1 MSKLTFVFSS
11 MNSGK
16 TLALLTKNFM
26 LREKGYRTLLVKP
39 DLDDRT
45 TTISSRIGLKETC
58 YMLSNKELLTTKI
71 NPTEYDY
78 ILVDEAQFLTRDQV
92 WNLSDSVDY
101 FDVNVICYGLKL
113 NWKAELF
120 EGSKALIELADE
132 LIQMDSFCK
141 ETGNPALFH
150 HKLGGSDSTI
160 ETGYEDL
167 YETVSRKVWKERKKN
182 DAKSNKTPSCNNN

>member
-1 MSKLTFVFSS
+1 MAKLTFIFSS

-39 DLDDRT
+39 RLDDRT
-45 TTISSRIGLKETC
+45 TTISSRIGLEEQC
-58 YMLSNKELLTTKI
+58 QLLSI
-71 NPTEYDY
+71 NSLVSTGMNPQNPVYDF

-92 WNLSDSVDY
+92 WDLSDIVDY
-101 FDVNVICYGLKL
+101 HGINVICYGLKL

-120 EGSKALIELADE
+120 EGSKALFELADE
-132 LIQMDSFCK
+132 LQQMDSICK

-150 HKLGGSDSTI
+150 HKLGGSDSAI

-167 YETVSRKVWKERKKN
+167 YSTISRKVWKEMRN
-182 DAKSNKTPSCNNN
+182 RQ

>member
-1 MSKLTFVFSS
+1 MAKLTFVFSS

-26 LREKGYRTLLVKP
+26 LCEKGYRTLLIKP
-39 DLDDRT
+39 AMDDRT
-45 TTISSRIGLKETC
+45 TTISSRIGLEEPCQILHT
-58 YMLSNKELLTTKI
+58 NKFASTGI
-71 NPTEYDY
+71 NPTKPEYDY

-92 WNLSDSVDY
+92 WDLSDLVDY
-101 FDVNVICYGLKL
+101 YHINIICYGLKL

-132 LIQMDSFCK
+132 LIQMDSICK

-150 HKLGGSDSTI
+150 HKLGGSDQAV

-167 YETVSRKVWKERKKN
+167 YETVSRKIWKEKRN
-182 DAKSNKTPSCNNN
+182 RS

>member
-1 MSKLTFVFSS
+1 MPKLTFIFSS

-16 TLALLTKNFM
+16 TLALLTKAFM
-26 LREKGYRTLLVKP
+26 LRQKGYSVMLMKP

-45 TTISSRIGLKETC
+45 TTISSRIGLEEDCIVIPQGTHI
-58 YMLSNKELLTTKI
+58 LTQMGIGIEQK
-71 NPTEYDY
+71 PDY
-78 ILVDEAQFLTRDQV
+78 VLVDEAQFLSRDQV
-92 WNLSDSVDY
+92 WDLSDLVDY

-132 LIQMDSFCK
+132 LVQMDSICK

-150 HKLGGSDSTI
+150 RKLGGSDADI
-160 ETGYEDL
+160 ETGYEDM
-167 YETVSRKVWKERKKN
+167 YDTVSRKIWKERN
-182 DAKSNKTPSCNNN
+182 R

>member
-1 MSKLTFVFSS
+1 MAKLTFIFSS

-39 DLDDRT
+39 RLDDRT
-45 TTISSRIGLKETC
+45 TTISSRIGLEEQC
-58 YMLSNKELLTTKI
+58 QLLSI
-71 NPTEYDY
+71 NSLVSTGMNPQNPVYDF

-92 WNLSDSVDY
+92 WDLSDIVDY
-101 FDVNVICYGLKL
+101 HGINVICYGLKL

-120 EGSKALIELADE
+120 EGSKALMELADE
-132 LIQMDSFCK
+132 LQQMDSICK

-150 HKLGGSDSTI
+150 FKHGGSVSAI

-167 YETVSRKVWKERKKN
+167 YSTISRKVWKEMRN
-182 DAKSNKTPSCNNN
+182 RQ

>member
-1 MSKLTFVFSS
+1 MAKLTFIFSS

-26 LREKGYRTLLVKP
+26 LREKGYRTLLIKP
-39 DLDDRT
+39 ELDDRT
-45 TTISSRIGLKETC
+45 STISSRIGLEEQCRT
-58 YMLSNKELLTTKI
+58 LSVNTLVSTDM
-71 NPTEYDY
+71 NPSESDYDY

-92 WNLSDSVDY
+92 WDLSDIVDY
-101 FDVNVICYGLKL
+101 HNINVICYGLKL

-132 LIQMDSFCK
+132 MVQMDSICRV
-141 ETGNPALFH
+141 TGNPALFH
-150 HKLGGSDSTI
+150 FKHGGSDSAI

-167 YETVSRKVWKERKKN
+167 YSTVSRKVWKEMRN
-182 DAKSNKTPSCNNN
+182 G

>member
-1 MSKLTFVFSS
+1 MAKLTFVFSS

-39 DLDDRT
+39 ALDNRT
-45 TTISSRIGLKETC
+45 ATISSRIGLEQTC
-58 YMLSNKELLTTKI
+58 LLINEPEFLSNLIKK
-71 NPTEYDY
+71 NKYDY
-78 ILVDEAQFLTRDQV
+78 ILIDEAQFLTSDQC
-92 WNLSDSVDY
+92 WDISDLVDY
-101 FDVNVICYGLKL
+101 HNINIICYGLKL

-120 EGSKALIELADE
+120 EGSKALFELADE
-132 LIQMDSFCK
+132 LIQMDSICK

-150 HKLGGSDSTI
+150 HKLGGSDEAV

-167 YETVSRKVWKERKKN
+167 YETVSRKLWKEL
-182 DAKSNKTPSCNNN
+182 

>member
-1 MSKLTFVFSS
+1 

-39 DLDDRT
+39 DLDDRSI
-45 TTISSRIGLKETC
+45 TISSRIGLEEDC
-58 YMLSNKELLTTKI
+58 YLLPINSFVSTLM
-71 NPTEYDY
+71 NPTEPAYDF

-92 WNLSDSVDY
+92 WDLSDIVDY
-101 FDVNVICYGLKL
+101 HNINVICYGLKL

-120 EGSKALIELADE
+120 EGSKTLMELADE
-132 LIQMDSFCK
+132 LIQMDSICK

-150 HKLGGSDSTI
+150 YKHGGSEASI
-160 ETGYEDL
+160 ETGFEDL
-167 YETVSRKVWKERKKN
+167 YSTVSRKVWKEMRN
-182 DAKSNKTPSCNNN
+182 R